1 MEFVSHYRVMQAIG
15 LMENTDKKLNV
26 IAFETG
32 FPNVNSFINAFK
44 KIMKCTPSQFCKK
57 FMQLQ

>member
-1 MEFVSHYRVMQAIG
+1 MQAIG